1 MTYRIIL
8 LPKAQK
14 YLDELDEGNIKN
26 VGISIEEIRR
36 NPYRS
41 RPLVDI
47 IKLKGFKSPPMYRLR
62 IRRHRLR
69 YFVDESEKTIYVTNA
84 FTRSGN
90 SDYR

>member
-1 MTYRIIL
+1 MTYTLIL

-14 YLDELDEGNIKN
+14 YLDELGK
-26 VGISIEEIRR
+26 EEITNIWSSVVELKK
-36 NPYRS
+36 NPFRH

-62 IRRHRLR
+62 AGRHRLL
-69 YFVDESEKTIYVTNA
+69 YFVDETEKTIYVTSA
-84 FTRSGN
+84 FSRSGD